1 MDFTAYKAAY
11 KGLPCISK
19 STSDSW
25 WEKLSAQMQSG
36 SLFLNH
42 LIQGFHQKLGYS
54 GGRYLEGWMSR
65 TVWTQLRHILP
76 WRTSSAGWGVTG
88 NNQHFNRTANVRQTL
103 GYRIPGLLSGLS
115 ICLHCFHRH
124 LEVAFVHVTEWTC
137 RVLSK
142 CPLPHH
148 SIGLQRWHL
157 PTHLLLCLISWKS
170 LGTNHHSLFRRLLC
184 KAQFTF
190 QRIG

>member
-25 WEKLSAQMQSG
+25 WEKLSAQTQSG

-42 LIQGFHQKLGYS
+42 LIQGFRQKPGYS

-88 NNQHFNRTANVRQTL
+88 NNQHFNQTANVRQMF
-103 GYRIPGLLSGLS
+103 GYRIPGSSFSELS
-115 ICLHCFHRH
+115 ICFHQH
-124 LEVAFVHVTEWTC
+124 PKEASAPITEWTC
-137 RVLSK
+137 RVLAK
-142 CPLPHH
+142 RPLPHH
-148 SIGLQRWHL
+148 STGL
-157 PTHLLLCLISWKS
+157 
-170 LGTNHHSLFRRLLC
+170 
-184 KAQFTF
+184 
-190 QRIG
+190 

>member
-1 MDFTAYKAAY
+1 
-11 KGLPCISK
+11 
-19 STSDSW
+19 
-25 WEKLSAQMQSG
+25 MQSG

-103 GYRIPGLLSGLS
+103 GYRIPGLFSGLS
-115 ICLHCFHRH
+115 ASTAFTGIRKQHLYMLQNGHAECYLNAHCHTTQ
-124 LEVAFVHVTEWTC
+124 LDCKGDTC
-137 RVLSK
+137 QHIFCSAL
-142 CPLPHH
+142 
-148 SIGLQRWHL
+148 
-157 PTHLLLCLISWKS
+157 S
-170 LGTNHHSLFRRLLC
+170 LGSLWGPITIPCFVGYFVRHSSLSREQVKQEIGPETKRRPS
-184 KAQFTF
+184 T
-190 QRIG
+190 